1 MDLNHEYQNRYVRSI
16 IQVINSSME
25 SGGISKH
32 NFENAVYQDEK
43 TGDVGRD
50 FLVDFLRSNFF
61 NYKENKLTTKLPV
74 KITLLPTGAEYQ
86 WLLHALR
93 SPIAALFLDE
103 PERKLLLERL
113 EQNGTQD
120 IMQSVRYYGFAEP
133 EMPDVTVF
141 RTILGAIRERRYLHM
156 TNHAQNGN
164 VYPDQTVIPMR
175 LEYNAVSGIWF
186 LSFCQPDR
194 SRPIKALL
202 SALTDVCA
210 GAQIEGEIPD
220 LQKMMQA
227 KKAPL
232 LVLHIYNEKNTPERA
247 LQFFSQYDT
256 TVLRDEDGSLRMEI
270 RHYIFDRD
278 ILLQQIIAFGP
289 SVQVLAPDEMAERV
303 REYLRNLRY

>member
-1 MDLNHEYQNRYVRSI
+1 MDLNHEYQNRYVRGI
-16 IQVINSSME
+16 VQAINEIVECGEMSSDE
-25 SGGISKH
+25 
-32 NFENAVYQDEK
+32 FEEK
-43 TGDVGRD
+43 IYPDSEAQKFGKDFFYD
-50 FLVDFLRSNFF
+50 FLGSSFF
-61 NYKENKLTTKLPV
+61 NFKQGIITPKLPI

-86 WLLHALR
+86 WLLHTLR

-113 EQNGTQD
+113 EQNGTKD

-133 EMPDVTVF
+133 EMPDITVF
-141 RTILGAIRERRYLHM
+141 RTILGAIREQRYLHM

-186 LSFCQPDR
+186 LSFCPADR

-202 SALTDVCA
+202 STLTDVSA
-210 GAQIEGEIPD
+210 GAQIEGDMPD
-220 LQKMMQA
+220 LQQMMQV
-227 KKAPL
+227 KKAASL
-232 LVLHIYNEKNTPERA
+232 ILHIYNEKNTPERA

-256 TVLRDEDGSLRMEI
+256 TVQRNEDGSLHMEI
-270 RHYIFDRD
+270 RHYVFDSD
-278 ILLQQIIAFGP
+278 TLLRQIIAFGP

-303 REYLRNLRY
+303 REYLRKLPY